1 MPSKFQDLLQKDFM
15 TLTKFDNFEIKPAIE
30 LYDTES
36 SSKEEDKSDKKD
48 KVTKD
53 SSLLEDESDSSETE
67 EEDEDTLPRLRPRA
81 NLRKTVRFS

>member
-1 MPSKFQDLLQKDFM
+1 M

-36 SSKEEDKSDKKD
+36 SSKEEDKNDKND
-48 KVTKD
+48 KVTNE
-53 SSLLEDESDSSETE
+53 SSPLEAESDSSETE
-67 EEDEDTLPRLRPRA
+67 EEDEETLPRLRPRA